1 MIFNKYLSIFLSACL
16 FMLLMLLTSSV
27 VVVFFNGGSVPY
39 IGIAFVVIY
48 YFIARAFYTYLRN
61 DDEYKNNRKITSDKK
76 DESYIT
82 KGRSDTKKVFL
93 VVWVLIIL
101 LLSAVSLWLYSFNN
115 GLL

>member
-76 DESYIT
+76 MKATSPKAEAIR
-82 KGRSDTKKVFL
+82 KRSFL
-93 VVWVLIIL
+93 
-101 LLSAVSLWLYSFNN
+101 
-115 GLL
+115 